1 MDEIMD
7 DNEKKININNVKWK
21 KLSND
26 EITKYSLD
34 SAKRDDI

>member
-1 MDEIMD
+1 MISKVER
-7 DNEKKININNVKWK
+7 KINIKKVKWK

-34 SAKRDDI
+34 SVYPR